1 MQAVFLDG
9 VGQFAILV
17 VTRLSNGKGCD
28 MLTRP
33 TEYRHIVLDDRG
45 VAFIDGTRMKV
56 RLLVLQHLANGWS
69 PEELKWQFPTLSMAQ
84 IHAALAYY
92 HDHKD
97 QMDEET
103 REELEQ
109 VKLAESQPGRRF
121 TREALEQRLHR

>member
-1 MQAVFLDG
+1 MERDG
-9 VGQFAILV
+9 K
-17 VTRLSNGKGCD
+17 R

-45 VAFIDGTRMKV
+45 VAFIEGTCMKV

-69 PEELKWQFPTLSMAQ
+69 AEELKWQFPELSMAQ
-84 IHAALAYY
+84 IHVALAYY
-92 HDHKD
+92 YDHQD

-109 VKLAESQPGRRF
+109 VKQAETQPGRRF
-121 TREALEQRLHR
+121 TREALEQRLRR